1 MEPLARP
8 TAGSHSS
15 FVYKRNENKDK
26 RVEIM
31 ILYRV
36 MVFRIDEESVILN
49 KGTGETETL
58 QQHLQKIPSMYP

>member
-1 MEPLARP
+1 
-8 TAGSHSS
+8 
-15 FVYKRNENKDK
+15 
-26 RVEIM
+26 
-31 ILYRV
+31 